1 MTISLLYHSVSI
13 RASRA
18 SVKVQAEQHG
28 TLKVKRAPEDDSVE
42 LQVGRVLADSACST
56 LGFSIN
62 AAEALCHAV
71 AAELDLVVL
80 PRSVVQ
86 EAYDMAVNDEKVL
99 DGEFRTTRGRPAS
112 NYEDLKEALAKCPKR
127 STTS

>member
-1 MTISLLYHSVSI
+1 MTISLLSHSVSI
-13 RASRA
+13 RASKT
-18 SVKVQAEQHG
+18 SVRVEAESHG
-28 TLKVKRAPEDDSVE
+28 TLKVKRAPEDDSIE
-42 LQVGRVLADSACST
+42 LQVGRVLSDRICSG
-56 LGFSIN
+56 LSLSIS